1 MTDGDRRTIDLL
13 VSMLGGLRVDVHGP
27 TSDNHQDYL
36 NSLANLCL
44 EVEVIT
50 AAGNTPEEILLHRVA
65 RLTGDL
71 ITTLAQA
78 GADAIVREWLGA
90 RVELLQLRL
99 SKPVI

>member
-1 MTDGDRRTIDLL
+1 
-13 VSMLGGLRVDVHGP
+13 VLRLIPNIG
-27 TSDNHQDYL
+27 
-36 NSLANLCL
+36 
-44 EVEVIT
+44 VEAIT
-50 AAGNTPEEILLHRVA
+50 AAGNTPEAILLYRIA

-78 GADAIVREWLGA
+78 GADTIVREWLAA

>member
-1 MTDGDRRTIDLL
+1 MTDGDRRTIELL
-13 VSMLGGLRVDVHGP
+13 VSMLGGLRVP